1 MWGSVFQD
9 LQSAWRTL
17 WPSLLL
23 GGAPRTLRTSPGL
36 LWSPLRPRQGQGL
49 EVHEEE
55 VELVGPLH

>member
-1 MWGSVFQD
+1 MGECLPGPAVGLEDTVAESAAGRGSED
-9 LQSAWRTL
+9 L
-17 WPSLLL
+17 
-23 GGAPRTLRTSPGL
+23 PGL